1 MEQMCTVR
9 VRGHGSAKINRAIFH
24 HPVCHT
30 SSVRPGRASHAMD
43 NIDAFDDALSDLDAA
58 GQLSGPENFTSTCDV
73 HSACSASAQQERA
86 PVPIS
91 CSPASRPYETSL
103 KVFRRHLALS
113 SGAEVVGDVTSLA
126 CYEDWLSTRA
136 RPPNEPEKT
145 FQRILTC
152 TVSGTDGRTPFT
164 PEEEE
169 KILKQIR
176 LKRVWPAF
184 ADSSFIVGV
193 KGFRS
198 CVVVP
203 FSVQYARTLTLPS
216 RQVRFSR
223 KDPASTEW

>member
-1 MEQMCTVR
+1 
-9 VRGHGSAKINRAIFH
+9 
-24 HPVCHT
+24 
-30 SSVRPGRASHAMD
+30 MD
-43 NIDAFDDALSDLDAA
+43 NIDAFDDALSDIDAA
-58 GQLSGPENFTSTCDV
+58 GQLLGPANFSLSCDMRV
-73 HSACSASAQQERA
+73 KGNASAQQEWA
-86 PVPIS
+86 PAPIP
-91 CSPASRPYETSL
+91 CSPAPHPYETSL

-136 RPPNEPEKT
+136 RPPKEPEKT